1 MRAVILAGGSGTR
14 LWPLSRAQ
22 MPKQFLPLVGEGSLF
37 QETVERVRPL
47 VGDEVCVVTTEET
60 RFLVAAQLTALGID
74 PKGRVISEPA
84 GRNTAPA
91 VGLAALAADPDE
103 VLLVLP
109 SDHAMTAPAVFQDA
123 ARRAA
128 AVADAGLLVTFGIA
142 PSGPET
148 GYGYIRMGA
157 ALAEHEGFRAV
168 ERFVEKPDRETAEGY
183 LADGGYVWNSGM
195 FAFRAGVF
203 LDELS
208 CHALEVFSGLD
219 PLRGVVAAGHPVPT
233 AQYGALP
240 KISIDY
246 AVMERSNRVVVLP
259 VDPGWSDLGSFAA
272 LWEVLG
278 HDPDGN
284 AVRMEGAGE
293 AVLVDACRNLVL
305 GGGRVVALVGVED
318 LAVVDTPDALLVAPR
333 EHSQEVRRVVE
344 YLQSTGRP
352 EADTPRTVQRP
363 WGAYTVL
370 EEGEGYKVKRIQ
382 VHTGKRLSLQ
392 LHHRRSE
399 QWVVVAGTARVTVDD
414 RVLDLVS
421 GQGAEIPVGARHRL
435 ENPGREP
442 LQLIEVQSGAYLGE
456 DDIVRLEDDYGRV
469 EV

>member
-37 QETVERVRPL
+37 QETVERVRSL
-47 VGDEVCVVTTEET
+47 VGDDVCVVTTEET
-60 RFLVAAQLTALGID
+60 RFLVAAQLAALGID
-74 PKGRVISEPA
+74 PEGKVISEPA

-91 VGLAALAADPDE
+91 IGLAALAADPDE

-142 PSGPET
+142 PSSPET
-148 GYGYIRMGA
+148 GYGYIRMGV
-157 ALAEHEGFRAV
+157 ALEEHDGFRVV
-168 ERFVEKPDRETAEGY
+168 ERFVEKPDRETAEDY

-203 LDELS
+203 LEELS
-208 CHALEVFSGLD
+208 RHALEVFSGLE
-219 PLRGVVAAGHPVPT
+219 PLRGVVVAGNPVPT
-233 AQYGALP
+233 AQYEALP

-246 AVMERSNRVVVLP
+246 AVMERSHRVAVLP
-259 VDPGWSDLGSFAA
+259 MDPGWSDLGSFGA

-278 HDPDGN
+278 RDPDGN
-284 AVRMEGAGE
+284 AVRMSGGGE
-293 AVLVDACRNLVL
+293 AVLVDARRNLVL
-305 GGGRVVALVGVED
+305 GGERVVALVGVED

-344 YLQSTGRP
+344 HLQATGRP
-352 EADTPRTVQRP
+352 EADVPRTVPRP

-370 EEGEGYKVKRIQ
+370 EEGKDYKIKRIQ
-382 VHTGKRLSLQ
+382 VHPGGRLSLQ

-414 RVLDLVS
+414 RVLDLAP
-421 GQGAEIPVGARHRL
+421 GQGAEIPVAARHRL

-469 EV
+469 GR